1 MAFWGALVKGVTKV
15 AGSVFG
21 GASSTTSNSSLQAT
35 VEQQNALIN
44 SYQNTIQ
51 ELKSSYSSALDSA
64 NKKSDDTKK
73 YIMIGGAVFLGYI
86 LMNTLGKGRF

>member
-51 ELKSSYSSALDSA
+51 ELKSTYSSALDSA
-64 NKKSDDTKK
+64 KKSDDTKK
-73 YIMIGGAVFLGYI
+73 YLLIGGAVICGYI
-86 LMNTLGKGRF
+86 LMNFLGKGRF

>member
-1 MAFWGALVKGVTKV
+1 MAFWGALVKVGTKV
-15 AGSVFG
+15 AGSLFSH
-21 GASSTTSNSSLQAT
+21 ASSTSSNSSLQAT

-51 ELKSSYSSALDSA
+51 ELKSTCSSALDSA

-73 YIMIGGAVFLGYI
+73 YLMIGGAVICGFM
-86 LMNTLGKGRF
+86 LMNFLGKGRF